1 MVTEI
6 EIKDDMQILADFM
19 YSMIL
24 KYSDKVDLDSLPDP
38 EALFLMQDMKRCI
51 KLMAKKRKEKDWC
64 DIEYVLF
71 T

>member
-1 MVTEI
+1 MIAEI

-24 KYSDKVDLDSLPDP
+24 KYSDKVDLDSRPDSVV
-38 EALFLMQDMKRCI
+38 LFMTQDIKRFI
-51 KLMAKKRKEKDWC
+51 KLKAEKRKERDWC

-71 T
+71 M